1 MKIENPITIVF
12 GGAGFIGGHV
22 ADELT
27 KRGHKVFI
35 FDKVQSPFISG
46 TQEMIIGDSQDLE
59 AVKKAVQGCD
69 YVYNFSGIAGI
80 KDARENPRDT
90 ILINVMG
97 NTNILEA
104 CRHAKIKRYVFA
116 STVYVYSDLAPFYR
130 ASKQSCEII
139 IEDYQK
145 EYGIDYTILR
155 YGSLYG
161 PRANSFNT
169 IRNLIGCAL
178 KDKKII
184 HYGNPEDKREYIHVL
199 DAARTTVDVLDDEF
213 KNECVMLTGETSIK
227 VSELMNLLNE
237 IFGGTLEIEYR
248 DAGNNGH
255 YTMTPYT
262 FRPKLAKKIS
272 HKVRYDFGQGLLES
286 IYEQHLEEKN

>member
-1 MKIENPITIVF
+1 MKNETLTTIVF
-12 GGAGFIGGHV
+12 GGAGFIGSHV
-22 ADELT
+22 ADELV
-27 KRGHKVFI
+27 KKGHKVFI
-35 FDKVQSPFISG
+35 FDITKSENLSG
-46 TQEMIIGDSQDLE
+46 NQEMIIGDTRDFE

-80 KDARENPRDT
+80 KEARENPRDT
-90 ILINVMG
+90 IETNIIG

-104 CRHAKIKRYVFA
+104 ARLFGIKRYIFA

-130 ASKQSCEII
+130 ASKQSCELI

-145 EYGIDYTILR
+145 AFGIDYTILR

-178 KDKKII
+178 KDKKIV
-184 HYGNPEDKREYIHVL
+184 HYGNPNDSREYIHVL
-199 DAARTTVDVLDDEF
+199 DAAKSSVDVLDEEF
-213 KNECVMLTGETSIK
+213 KNECVMLTGETTIK
-227 VSELMNLLNE
+227 VFELLNLLNE
-237 IFGGTLEIEYR
+237 IFGGKLEIEYR
-248 DAGNNGH
+248 DAGDNGH
-255 YTMTPYT
+255 YTLTPYS
-262 FRPKLAKKIS
+262 FRPKVAKKLS

-286 IYEQHLEEKN
+286 IYDLDR